1 MRFFLLSALLLVSL
15 PVSAAPIKPAPFIK
29 SEGKLEVHLLPR
41 DGESGNSQ
49 QSNSGVTTPAGTA
62 AGALSGSSAG
72 ASVGSSSGASSSSS
86 SSSASSAAGATAT
99 NTPTAPPIT
108 HKVAEDD
115 LKLELRDIH
124 ECLRR
129 VEGALSELRRE
140 ADRHQMVVAN
150 PMQNDLGVMDP
161 WSAACPGMMPYQGQP
176 EMVAGAYL
184 PPRPAFLKHSCD
196 HLDGAFNQL
205 STSID
210 KLPALIKI
218 SSAFT
223 DPLDASK
230 AKADSEVL
238 KDSTEHLGIK
248 FSELRKFCT
257 AEEPDNA
264 SLINSV
270 SEFDQ
275 VIKGMDEVAKR
286 LWKDENP

>member
-1 MRFFLLSALLLVSL
+1 
-15 PVSAAPIKPAPFIK
+15 
-29 SEGKLEVHLLPR
+29 
-41 DGESGNSQ
+41 
-49 QSNSGVTTPAGTA
+49 
-62 AGALSGSSAG
+62 
-72 ASVGSSSGASSSSS
+72 
-86 SSSASSAAGATAT
+86 
-99 NTPTAPPIT
+99 
-108 HKVAEDD
+108 
-115 LKLELRDIH
+115 
-124 ECLRR
+124 
-129 VEGALSELRRE
+129 VEGALSEIRRE

-223 DPLDASK
+223 DALDASK

-257 AEEPDNA
+257 TEEPDNA
-264 SLINSV
+264 GLINSV

>member
-1 MRFFLLSALLLVSL
+1 MRFFLLSALLLVAL
-15 PVSAAPIKPAPFIK
+15 PVSAASNKPAPFIK

-49 QSNSGVTTPAGTA
+49 QSNSGVTTPAGSS
-62 AGALSGSSAG
+62 AGALSGTSTG
-72 ASVGSSSGASSSSS
+72 VSS
-86 SSSASSAAGATAT
+86 SSSASSASSAPAATAT
-99 NTPTAPPIT
+99 NTPAAPPVT

-129 VEGALSELRRE
+129 VEGALSEIRRE

-223 DPLDASK
+223 DALDASK

-257 AEEPDNA
+257 TEEPDNA
-264 SLINSV
+264 GLINSV